1 MLLSAMLILAAAGDW
16 TTLLPPPDLKGWTRV
31 PIPATSGVNPKLQWK
46 VDADQKTLICTGEGG
61 HEWLRYDT
69 ELGDFEL
76 EVEWRFT
83 PKPGETTKY
92 NSGVGVRL
100 SRIGEIWYQAQTGP
114 SGAWLFGNN
123 ITPEGTLRSFTLKPE
138 MKENRV
144 KPTGEWNLFQIRC
157 VRDRITLKVNGEVVN
172 ELTNVGMRKGYIG
185 FEAEGF
191 EIAFRNIKLKT
202 LE

>member
-1 MLLSAMLILAAAGDW
+1 MLLSAMLLLASAAGDT

-31 PIPATSGVNPKLQWK
+31 PIPATSGVNPKIQWK
-46 VDADQKTLICTGEGG
+46 VDAGQNSLICTGDGG

-69 ELGDFEL
+69 EVGDFEL
-76 EVEWRFT
+76 VVDWKFT
-83 PKPGETTKY
+83 AKPGETKY

-100 SRIGEIWYQAQTGP
+100 SRQSEIWYQAQTGLA
-114 SGAWLFGNN
+114 GAYLFGNN
-123 ITPEGTLRSFTLKPE
+123 ITPEGTLRSFNLKAE

-144 KPTGEWNLFQIRC
+144 KPAGEWNHFIIICKGDTISLS
-157 VRDRITLKVNGEVVN
+157 VNGEVVST
-172 ELTNVGMRKGYIG
+172 LARVGLRRGYIG

-191 EIAFRNIKLKT
+191 EVTFKDIKLKS

>member
-1 MLLSAMLILAAAGDW
+1 MLLSAVVLLVSAASDGTA
-16 TTLLPPPDLKGWTRV
+16 LLPPADLKGWTRV
-31 PIPATSGVNPKLQWK
+31 PIPATSGLNTKLQWK
-46 VDADQKTLICTGEGG
+46 VDADQNTLICTGEGG

-69 ELGDFEL
+69 EMGDFEL

-83 PKPGETTKY
+83 PKAGETKY
-92 NSGVGVRL
+92 NSGVGIRL
-100 SRIGEIWYQAQTGP
+100 SKIGEIWYQAQTGP

-123 ITPEGTLRSFTLKPE
+123 ITPEGTLRSFSLKAE

-144 KPTGEWNLFQIRC
+144 KPIGEWNLFQIRC

-172 ELTNVGMRKGYIG
+172 DLTGVGLRKGYIG

-191 EIAFRNIKLKT
+191 EIAFRNIKLKSV
-202 LE
+202 E